1 MSEQAIKAQ
10 QQVQR
15 IRRGIVDQPTYT
27 ERDVDRRLE
36 ELAEAELTARLARSA
51 AWRA

>member
-1 MSEQAIKAQ
+1 MSEQAIKARD
-10 QQVQR
+10 QVRR
-15 IRRGIVDQPTYT
+15 IRRSMEDRPTYT
-27 ERDVDRRLE
+27 EQIVDRKLE